1 MEQKETCSAILW
13 GLCLWNKHLEKA
25 LDISSG
31 HHYVHP
37 NHLIRISQ
45 KRKYKQYQ
53 ELAKTL
59 RFFDPF
65 CNYYQWQHSKTALW
79 LLLFLLQNSLFFLS
93 IGCKTISGSAI
104 NLPGLVYLLCSKI
117 MFFQNRALVSVRTNW
132 IMVNCLRDKWQHTKG
147 LRSVT
152 RVYHLVTYNRL

>member
-1 MEQKETCSAILW
+1 MRPVFMKQAPWESTRHQFRAS
-13 GLCLWNKHLEKA
+13 LCPPKSLDKNITEEK
-25 LDISSG
+25 
-31 HHYVHP
+31 
-37 NHLIRISQ
+37 
-45 KRKYKQYQ
+45 KYKQYQ

-79 LLLFLLQNSLFFLS
+79 LLLFLLQNSPFFLS